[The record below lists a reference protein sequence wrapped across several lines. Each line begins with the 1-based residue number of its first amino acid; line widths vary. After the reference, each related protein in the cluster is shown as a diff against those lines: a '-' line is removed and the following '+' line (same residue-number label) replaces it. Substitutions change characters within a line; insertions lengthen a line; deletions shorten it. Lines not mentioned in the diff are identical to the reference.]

1 MKRFLPFIAGGV
13 ILLIVAVWYL
23 ALYSPKSADLSKAHD
38 DLTSAQANQQTLK
51 AQLSNLHGLEA
62 NRTKQQA
69 LLQKL
74 SAAVPPTPDL
84 ATFILQAN
92 DIATQAGV
100 SFLQV
105 SPGLPSAGTGG
116 PSQISLSMQLEGTFY
131 QVYDYLNRLEN
142 MQRLVLIDS
151 VNLSSKG
158 QGAGSPDPLLGVSLS
173 GRMFTRA
180 TPQNSGAG
188 GTGGTGGGTTTPTTA
203 SGSSPTTSNT
213 KLG

>member
-1 MKRFLPFIAGGV
+1 MKRFVPFIAAGLM
-13 ILLIVAVWYL
+13 LLIVAVWYL

-38 DLTSAQANQQTLK
+38 DLTAAQGNQQTLK
-51 AQLSNLHGLEA
+51 AQLSNLRGLEA
-62 NRTKQQA
+62 NRAKQQA
-69 LLQKL
+69 SLQKL

-100 SFLQV
+100 SWLQV
-105 SPGLPSAGTGG
+105 SPGLPSGGNGG
-116 PSQISLSMQLEGTFY
+116 PTQIALSMQIEGTFY

-142 MQRLVLIDS
+142 MQRLVLVDS
-151 VNLSSKG
+151 VSISSKG
-158 QGAGSPDPLLGVSLS
+158 SAAGSPDPLLGVAVS

-180 TPQNSGAG
+180 TPQTGGAG
-188 GTGGTGGGTTTPTTA
+188 ATGGTGGGTTTPTTA